1 MKIEHLKE
9 CWLPSLFLKKDS
21 LMKIR
26 TLIVDDEALA
36 RERVKQFLVQN
47 VEFEIIG
54 EARDGAQAVEMI
66 EKEKP
71 DLVILDIQM
80 PKLNGFE
87 VLQIV
92 RTPPLCIFATAY
104 DEYAIDAFEINAID
118 YLLKPFS
125 QERFNQALQK
135 ATHILKEKKNYLP
148 SLEGLFATLS
158 KKAHYLEKL
167 GVKSGKKISVLN
179 VEEIYWFEADKELI
193 YVHSNNTR
201 HIVNSSLTQL
211 EKRLNPEIFF
221 RCHRSAIVNLSRIKE
236 IIPWFSGSHR
246 LILTD
251 GTELPLSRS
260 RAKQLKRIIQW

>member
-1 MKIEHLKE
+1 
-9 CWLPSLFLKKDS
+9 
-21 LMKIR
+21 MKIR

-47 VEFEIIG
+47 VEFEIMG
-54 EARDGAQAVEMI
+54 EARDGAQAVAMI
-66 EKEKP
+66 EEEKP
-71 DLVILDIQM
+71 DLVILDVQM

-92 RTPPLCIFATAY
+92 KVPPLCIFATAY
-104 DEYAIDAFEINAID
+104 DKYAIDAFEINAID

-135 ATHILKEKKNYLP
+135 ATQIIKEKRSYLP
-148 SLEGLFATLS
+148 KLEQLFTTLS
-158 KKAHYLEKL
+158 QKTYYLEKL
-167 GVKSGKKISVLN
+167 GVKAGKKISVLN
-179 VEEIYWFEADKELI
+179 VEEIDWFEADRELI
-193 YVHSNNTR
+193 YVHSKDTR
-201 HIVNSSLTQL
+201 HIVNCSLTQL